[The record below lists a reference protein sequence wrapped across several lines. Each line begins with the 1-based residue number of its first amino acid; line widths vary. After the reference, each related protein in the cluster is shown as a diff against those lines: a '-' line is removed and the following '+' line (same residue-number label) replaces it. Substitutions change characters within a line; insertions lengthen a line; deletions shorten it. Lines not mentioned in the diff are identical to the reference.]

1 MNETDQQRENEVLK
15 RLLNTPHIPHKPD
28 KESSPIELRADG
40 EDRFRAAVRA
50 AAKSGP
56 KHRPSK
62 A

>member
-1 MNETDQQRENEVLK
+1 MKNNNQDEESDALRA
-15 RLLNTPHIPHKPD
+15 PHILHKVA
-28 KESSPIELRADG
+28 KESSPIELREDG
-40 EDRFRAAVRA
+40 EDRFREAVRA